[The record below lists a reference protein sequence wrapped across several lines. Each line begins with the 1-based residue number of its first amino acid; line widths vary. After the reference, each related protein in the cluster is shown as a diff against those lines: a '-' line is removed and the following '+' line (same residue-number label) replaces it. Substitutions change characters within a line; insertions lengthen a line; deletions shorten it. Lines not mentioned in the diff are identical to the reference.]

1 MLGIRTFAE
10 RVGSINLVKASDK
23 FLQKHFKAV
32 SESEEF
38 LAVGLE
44 DVSELV
50 GRDELHVISEEV
62 VFLAVLRWIKQDQET
77 RSLHLPA
84 LLQKV
89 RLPLLTPQF
98 LADRV
103 ATEELIRSSHQCRD
117 LLDEARNYHLM
128 PERRPQLKSF
138 VTRAR

>member
-1 MLGIRTFAE
+1 MTRPALC
-10 RVGSINLVKASDK
+10 
-23 FLQKHFKAV
+23 
-32 SESEEF
+32 
-38 LAVGLE
+38 
-44 DVSELV
+44 
-50 GRDELHVISEEV
+50 
-62 VFLAVLRWIKQDQET
+62 RWIKQDQEA
-77 RSLHLPA
+77 RCDHLA
-84 LLQKV
+84 VLLQKV